1 MNTEFKTSK
10 CNTCTFL
17 MSILQQG
24 YSHRDVVELQSH
36 KTQGAK
42 EKKKKNWATKK
53 KKKVPMLY
61 CVAIS

>member
-1 MNTEFKTSK
+1 
-10 CNTCTFL
+10 

-42 EKKKKNWATKK
+42 EKKKKKLSYKK

>member
-1 MNTEFKTSK
+1 
-10 CNTCTFL
+10 

-36 KTQGAK
+36 KNQGAK
-42 EKKKKNWATKK
+42 EKKKKAELQ

>member
-1 MNTEFKTSK
+1 
-10 CNTCTFL
+10 

-42 EKKKKNWATKK
+42 EKKKKLSYKK
-53 KKKVPMLY
+53 KKKSAY
-61 CVAIS
+61 AILCSNIINHILTRYN

>member
-1 MNTEFKTSK
+1 
-10 CNTCTFL
+10 

-42 EKKKKNWATKK
+42 EKKKKTELQKK
-53 KKKVPMLY
+53 KKSAY
-61 CVAIS
+61 AILCSNIINHILTRYN

>member
-1 MNTEFKTSK
+1 
-10 CNTCTFL
+10 

-36 KTQGAK
+36 KNQGAK
-42 EKKKKNWATKK
+42 EKKKKLSYKK

>member
-1 MNTEFKTSK
+1 
-10 CNTCTFL
+10 

-36 KTQGAK
+36 KNQGAK
-42 EKKKKNWATKK
+42 EKKKKLSYK